1 MRRAA
6 WVTVCVCVM
15 STGARTASAGP
26 VTLGIKGG
34 VIAARIEVS
43 GAGSFET
50 SPHAG
55 LAIGGSAAI
64 AIGPTLRIQPELLFT
79 EPRFG
84 SSDFP
89 LPLTVESRAFEV
101 PVLLVKQF
109 STTRRTRPI
118 VYAGPRF
125 GFITSIAQTVGQTRS
140 DISNEFR
147 SVEVGVALGGGVEIT
162 AGRGVVTIEGRTN
175 IGIRDVSKATDNTT
189 RTRSIVGL
197 LGVRF

>member
-1 MRRAA
+1 
-6 WVTVCVCVM
+6 VTV
-15 STGARTASAGP
+15 
-26 VTLGIKGG
+26 GIKGG
-34 VIAARIEVS
+34 VVAARLDVN
-43 GAGSFET
+43 GAGSFDT
-50 SPHAG
+50 APDAG

-64 AIGPTLRIQPELLFT
+64 AIGPTVRIQSELLFT
-79 EPRFG
+79 EARFG

-89 LPLTVESRAFEV
+89 LPLTVESRAFDV

-125 GFITSIAQTVGQTRS
+125 GFITSIAQTVGPTRS

-147 SVEVGVALGGGVEIT
+147 SVEVGVTVGAGVEIT
-162 AGRGVVTIEGRTN
+162 AGRGAVTIEGRSN

-197 LGVRF
+197 FGVRF

>member
-1 MRRAA
+1 MGDCLCVRDIDRCAHRERR
-6 WVTVCVCVM
+6 
-15 STGARTASAGP
+15 SGDGRD
-26 VTLGIKGG
+26 KG
-34 VIAARIEVS
+34 RSRCRSNRRERRRQ
-43 GAGSFET
+43 FRRT

-64 AIGPTLRIQPELLFT
+64 AIGPTVRIQPELLFT

-125 GFITSIAQTVGQTRS
+125 GFITSIAQTVGHTRS

-147 SVEVGVALGGGVEIT
+147 SVDVRVALGGGVEVA
-162 AGRGVVTIEGRTN
+162 AGRGAVTIEGRAN

-189 RTRSIVGL
+189 RTQSIVGL
-197 LGVRF
+197 FGVRF

>member
-1 MRRAA
+1 
-6 WVTVCVCVM
+6 VCLI

-26 VTLGIKGG
+26 VTVGIKGG
-34 VIAARIEVS
+34 VVAARIDVS
-43 GAGSFET
+43 GAGSFDT
-50 SPHAG
+50 APDAG

-64 AIGPTLRIQPELLFT
+64 TIGPTIRLQPELLFT

-84 SSDFP
+84 SSDFA
-89 LPLTVESRAFEV
+89 LPLTIKSRAVDV

-109 STTRRTRPI
+109 STTRRTRPS

-125 GFITSIAQTVGQTRS
+125 GFISSITQTVGQTRS
-140 DISNEFR
+140 NITDDFKSVDI
-147 SVEVGVALGGGVEIT
+147 GVAFGAGAEI
-162 AGRGVVTIEGRTN
+162 AARRGAVTIEGRAN
-175 IGIRDVSKATDNTT
+175 IGIRDVSKASDNTT